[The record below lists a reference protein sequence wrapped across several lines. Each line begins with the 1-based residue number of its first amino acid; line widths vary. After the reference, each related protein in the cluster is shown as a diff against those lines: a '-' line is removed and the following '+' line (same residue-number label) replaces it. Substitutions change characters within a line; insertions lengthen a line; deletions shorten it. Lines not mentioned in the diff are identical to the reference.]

1 MPPEQFG
8 PYRLEELIGQGGM
21 GEIYRAFDTVKERMV
36 ALKRLPLHLATDADF
51 QARFR
56 RESKVAAQLR
66 EAHVIPIHD
75 FGEING
81 QLFLDMRLV
90 EGVDLAALLVQRGA
104 LPPARAVNIVW
115 QIACALDAAHAE
127 GLVHR
132 DVKPSNVLISGSQE
146 DYVYLVD
153 FGIAR
158 TAAGTSLTGTGATI
172 GTLDYMA
179 PERLLDGHGDHRVDV
194 YSLACLLYE
203 TLTARKPFTGEG
215 LPALM
220 YAHVT
225 LPPPAPSTQQPGI
238 PAGLDEVVARGM
250 AKDPQLRYP
259 SAGDLAAAARDALD
273 PPTSTPAGPL
283 TDDMPATGDRLPGD
297 STTAQALP
305 SREADSYPTSY
316 PTRPAP
322 APAPAE
328 TRVLPPPAPLPPPRR
343 SRGQGI
349 ALIVLGLLL
358 LVVGVVVPFRP
369 VGIPVIS
376 VLGFPTM
383 FVGAVIA
390 IFGGASPGRLSAGN
404 ALRSA
409 LAQRM
414 VQRFRRRFE
423 DDPIPQRIR
432 STTRCPQ
439 QDQQAADHRRSPMI
453 RSLTTKIVLAVGA
466 VTILIVVIGAASQ
479 STPSQPIQSAPGTYP
494 TRVSYATACLDLNN
508 HVTAGAEL
516 VQEFIN
522 DPQRLANRGAATTE
536 RFDALIGKFEYY
548 SSVGPT
554 PLVRPIEGQ
563 IKEMRYLRDYLHV
576 GGTRNNDFQE
586 YKSTGHEIIN
596 QCLAAVTTTN
606 APLPAAT
613 IPKSEYPKEVS
624 INSVNSRFR
633 SSLGGD
639 RGKTVAVQ
647 LAPGIYSERGSSP
660 DLGTLED
667 YSSYYGLC
675 FDVKQY
681 AKVHPGGYSCW

>member
-1 MPPEQFG
+1 VPPEQFG

-66 EAHVIPIHD
+66 EGHVIPIHD

-90 EGVDLAALLVQRGA
+90 EGHDLAALLAQRGP
-104 LPPARAVNIVW
+104 LPPARSVNIVS

-132 DVKPSNVLISGSQE
+132 DVKPSNVLISGPQE

-158 TAAGTSLTGTGATI
+158 TAAGTGLTGTGATI

-194 YSLACLLYE
+194 YSLTCLLYE

-273 PPTSTPAGPL
+273 PPISTPAGPP
-283 TDDMPATGDRLPGD
+283 TSDTTATGDRLAGD
-297 STTAQALP
+297 STTVHVP
-305 SREADSYPTSY
+305 RSREADSHR
-316 PTRPAP
+316 TRPAA
-322 APAPAE
+322 APASVE
-328 TRVLPPPAPLPPPRR
+328 TRVLPPPAPLPPPARPRR
-343 SRGQGI
+343 SHRGQGI
-349 ALIVLGLLL
+349 ALIVLGLGL
-358 LVVGVVVPFRP
+358 LVAGVVLPFRP

-376 VLGFPTM
+376 VLGFLTM
-383 FVGAVIA
+383 FAGAVIA
-390 IFGGASPGRLSAGN
+390 IFGGASRRFSAGN
-404 ALRSA
+404 APRSA
-409 LAQRM
+409 LVQRM
-414 VQRFRRRFE
+414 EQRFRRRF
-423 DDPIPQRIR
+423 DVGPIPQRIR
-432 STTRCPQ
+432 STTRSPQ

-453 RSLTTKIVLAVGA
+453 GSLTRKIVLAVGVA
-466 VTILIVVIGAASQ
+466 TILIVIIGAASQ
-479 STPSQPIQSAPGTYP
+479 STPSQPIESAPGTYP
-494 TRVSYATACLDLNN
+494 ARVSYATACLDLIN

-522 DPQRLANRGAATTE
+522 DPQHLANGGAATTE

-576 GGTRNNDFQE
+576 GGERNNDFQE

-596 QCLAAVTTTN
+596 QCLAAVNTTTT
-606 APLPAAT
+606 PLSAAT

-624 INSVNSRFR
+624 INSVDSRFR
-633 SSLGGD
+633 LSLGGD
-639 RGKTVAVQ
+639 RGKTEAVQ
-647 LAPGIYSERGSSP
+647 LAPGIYAERGSSP

>member
-8 PYRLEELIGQGGM
+8 PYRLEELIAQGGM

-75 FGEING
+75 FGEIDG

-90 EGVDLAALLVQRGA
+90 EGLDLAALLAKQGP
-104 LPPARAVNIVW
+104 LPPARAVNIVS

-132 DVKPSNVLISGSQE
+132 DVKPSNVLISGPQE

-158 TAAGTSLTGTGATI
+158 TAAGTSLTETGATI

-203 TLTARKPFTGEG
+203 TLTVRKPFTGEG

-225 LPPPAPSTQQPGI
+225 RPPPAPSTQQPGI
-238 PAGLDEVVARGM
+238 PASLDEVVARGM
-250 AKDPQLRYP
+250 AKEPHLRYP
-259 SAGDLAAAARDALD
+259 SASDLAAAARDALD
-273 PPTSTPAGPL
+273 PSTSTLAGPL
-283 TDDMPATGDRLPGD
+283 TDDIPATGDRLPGD
-297 STTAQALP
+297 STTAQAP
-305 SREADSYPTSY
+305 TSREADSH

-322 APAPAE
+322 APAPAD
-328 TRVLPPPAPLPPPRR
+328 TWVLPAPLPPPRR
-343 SRGQGI
+343 SRGWGI

-358 LVVGVVVPFRP
+358 LIVGVVVPFRP

-376 VLGFPTM
+376 VLGFLTM
-383 FVGAVIA
+383 FAGIVIA
-390 IFGGASPGRLSAGN
+390 IFGGASLGRLSARN
-404 ALRSA
+404 APRSA
-409 LAQRM
+409 LVQRM
-414 VQRFRRRFE
+414 ERRFRRRFE

-432 STTRCPQ
+432 STTRSPQ
-439 QDQQAADHRRSPMI
+439 QDQQAADHRRSPVI
-453 RSLTTKIVLAVGA
+453 GSFTTKIVLAVGSA
-466 VTILIVVIGAASQ
+466 TILIVIIGAVSQ
-479 STPSQPIQSAPGTYP
+479 STPSQPIESAPGTYP
-494 TRVSYATACLDLNN
+494 TRVSYATACLDLIN

-596 QCLAAVTTTN
+596 QCAAAVPTTTT
-606 APLPAAT
+606 PLPAAT
-613 IPKSEYPKEVS
+613 IPKSEYPKEVP
-624 INSVNSRFR
+624 INSVDSRFR
-633 SSLGGD
+633 LSLGGD
-639 RGKTVAVQ
+639 RGKTMVVQ
-647 LAPGIYSERGSSP
+647 LAPGIYSERASSP
-660 DLGTLED
+660 NLGTLGD